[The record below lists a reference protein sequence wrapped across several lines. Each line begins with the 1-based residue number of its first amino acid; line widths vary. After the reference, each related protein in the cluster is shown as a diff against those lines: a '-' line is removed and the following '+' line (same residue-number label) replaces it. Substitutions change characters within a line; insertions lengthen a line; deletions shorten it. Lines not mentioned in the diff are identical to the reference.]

1 MLRLNPLSLLL
12 LELLLPPSLGAVVAA
27 PFKWPRKKSRAR
39 GGKRSVT
46 KWWSAMFRAYR
57 SKLE

>member
-12 LELLLPPSLGAVVAA
+12 LELLLPPSLCAVVAA

-46 KWWSAMFRAYR
+46 KWWSAMFRA
-57 SKLE
+57 